1 MPRWMN
7 EEEYFKWLDKLE
19 TYCAYQERT
28 KQDVFQKMNRMKL
41 PESIQQRIIKSLL
54 EDQFLNEERYIKM
67 FINAKINLKRDGLQ
81 KIKYA
86 LRKKQVDLKLVEGI
100 LKDYQNENY
109 VENIRS
115 LVIKKWEILKLKH
128 EPRVSKEKLIRYM
141 LGKGYQYDD
150 FKALIGK
157 L

>member
-1 MPRWMN
+1 MSD
-7 EEEYFKWLDKLE
+7 EAFYKWLDKLE
-19 TYCAYQERT
+19 TFCAYQERT
-28 KQDVFQKMNRMKL
+28 RQDVVLKMDRIKV
-41 PESIQQRIIKSLL
+41 PESIQQRIVESLL
-54 EDQFLNEERYIKM
+54 ENQFLNEERYIKM
-67 FINAKINLKRDGLQ
+67 FVNAKINIKRDGLQ

-86 LRKKQVDLKLVEGI
+86 LRKKQVDLKLVEDI

-109 VENIRS
+109 KENIES
-115 LVIKKWEILKLKH
+115 LLIKKWEILKLKH
-128 EPRVSKEKLIRYM
+128 EPRASKEKLIRYM